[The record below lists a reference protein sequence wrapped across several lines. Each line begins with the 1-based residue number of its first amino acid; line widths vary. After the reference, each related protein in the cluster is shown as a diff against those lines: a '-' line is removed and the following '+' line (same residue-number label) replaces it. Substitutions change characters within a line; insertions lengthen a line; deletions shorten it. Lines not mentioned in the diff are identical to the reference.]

1 MGNRTAAAT
10 LVVPCPAMSAG
21 AGAQWPAVAPG
32 ELTAPDYFE
41 IQQLVARYARVT
53 RT

>member
-1 MGNRTAAAT
+1 MGNRTSAAT
-10 LVVPCPAMSAG
+10 LVVPYPAVSAD

-32 ELTAPDYFE
+32 ELTAPGYFE

-53 RT
+53 HT